1 MDINTMMTSDE
12 WTNFFRQSIADALMS
27 LKSEKK
33 DFLVSRSRAC
43 ELLEKDPST
52 LYRWEKS
59 GYLVPALRRG
69 RTILYSSRDLENLG
83 VVFD

>member
-1 MDINTMMTSDE
+1 MNNDDWKEFIKKSIN
-12 WTNFFRQSIADALMS
+12 DALDAR
-27 LKSEKK
+27 LPGKREILIPRVK
-33 DFLVSRSRAC
+33 AA
-43 ELLEKDPST
+43 ELLEKDVST

>member
-1 MDINTMMTSDE
+1 MTNDDWKE
-12 WTNFFRQSIADALMS
+12 FLTKIIADAVATRHT
-27 LKSEKK
+27 EKRE
-33 DFLVSRSRAC
+33 FMIPRSRAC

-59 GYLVPALRRG
+59 GYLVPAVRRG